1 MIPLTGA
8 VIGVL
13 FGLGAWMM
21 VAGITGV
28 AVRERAARHMDWARS
43 WRRVG
48 SVALAA
54 AVAWFVTGWPM
65 AGALAGGVAT
75 MVPLLLGARSA
86 RAAALDKTEALA
98 AWAEML
104 RDTISA
110 YAALNEAIAITA
122 TVAPEA
128 IRPQVHA
135 LAARSERYPLSR
147 ALQMFAVDVADP
159 VADLIVA
166 ALVIA
171 DQRQAQNLTLLLAE
185 IAGSAREHA
194 AMRLRVETG
203 RARTYASSQALV
215 GITLGLVVVL
225 LLMSPTFLAPFDSFG
240 GQVVMGIIG
249 ALFAG
254 ALWGLVLLGRPAETP
269 RLLAGVQEAGSR

>member
-1 MIPLTGA
+1 MIPLMGA

-13 FGLGAWMM
+13 VGLGVWIV
-21 VAGITGV
+21 VAGVTGV
-28 AVRERAARHMDWARS
+28 AVREHTPLRLDVSTLW
-43 WRRVG
+43 WRVG
-48 SVALAA
+48 TVVMAWSA
-54 AVAWFVTGWPM
+54 AWFVTGWPM
-65 AGALAGGVAT
+65 AGALAGGVAA
-75 MVPLLLGARSA
+75 MVPLLLAARTA

-104 RDTISA
+104 RDMIAA

-128 IRPQVHA
+128 IRPQVQA
-135 LAARSERYPLSR
+135 LAARSERYSLTR

-185 IAGSAREHA
+185 IARSAREHA

-225 LLMSPTFLAPFDSFG
+225 LLMSPTFLEPFDSFG
-240 GQVVMGIIG
+240 GQMVMGIIG

-269 RLLAGVQEAGSR
+269 RLLAGVEEAGST